1 MKKPYIVQSSDDEF
15 EQGMEL
21 SGCNDSKKV
30 ADEVSKIRECELEG
44 FG

>member
-1 MKKPYIVQSSDDEF
+1 MSSDDEF

-30 ADEVSKIRECELEG
+30 ADEVS
-44 FG
+44 

>member
-1 MKKPYIVQSSDDEF
+1 LNRKILLLKTLKFISSDDEY

-30 ADEVSKIRECELEG
+30 ADEVS
-44 FG
+44 